1 MNKKL
6 VLALVLA
13 ATASVAACKKTADHF
28 DATPSAQNQSSSNPA
43 AAAADS
49 AAPADA
55 TAPGARTA
63 SAPKSPDAAKPLPVT
78 APDLAYAY
86 DYSVEA
92 PARDV
97 PHLLRQHEEAC
108 DLAGPTVCQVVGAAA
123 KSIGRDDVTGH
134 LELRAQ
140 PAWIAKFR
148 DRIEDDVRALGG
160 KVSTSDTSTDDL
172 SRSLVDTQAGIRAK
186 IELRDRLETLLKT
199 HKGKLDDLV
208 GLEQQVA
215 ATQGEID
222 AAQSELAVMKTR
234 VQTQT
239 LSIDYRSLTA
249 LAPDSAFRPVSQ
261 AAHSFTGHFMMVVA
275 VLIQALSVLAP
286 IGLIGGAIWWF
297 VGRRKRPQPVTPAAP
312 PAV

>member
-13 ATASVAACKKTADHF
+13 ASVAACKKPADHNSALP
-28 DATPSAQNQSSSNPA
+28 DVTAPAASAPSSAAADGGSNTTA
-43 AAAADS
+43 AAAPS
-49 AAPADA
+49 AKTRSTETG
-55 TAPGARTA
+55 TAPTDG
-63 SAPKSPDAAKPLPVT
+63 AKPLAVT

-86 DYSVEA
+86 NYAVEA

-97 PHLLRQHEEAC
+97 SHLLRQHEEAC
-108 DLAGPTVCQVVGAAA
+108 DLAGPTVCQVVGAQA
-123 KSIGRDDVTGH
+123 KSIGNDDVSGH

-140 PAWIAKFR
+140 PQWIAKFR

-160 KVSTSDTSTDDL
+160 KVSTSDTSTEDF
-172 SRSLVDTQAGIRAK
+172 SRSLVDTDAGIRSK

-208 GLEQQVA
+208 ALEQQVSDV
-215 ATQGEID
+215 QSQIN

-239 LSIDYRSLTA
+239 LVVDYRSLTA

-275 VLIQALSVLAP
+275 GIIHLLSVLSP
-286 IGLIGGAIWWF
+286 LGLIGGVIWWF
-297 VGRRKRPQPVTPAAP
+297 LKSRKRTAPVAP
-312 PAV
+312 PTAG

>member
-13 ATASVAACKKTADHF
+13 ASVAACKKPANSDHVTDVTAPNSSASAPSSDTTAAS
-28 DATPSAQNQSSSNPA
+28 DA
-43 AAAADS
+43 DV
-49 AAPADA
+49 AAPASTQA
-55 TAPGARTA
+55 HRPPAPKPQANAART
-63 SAPKSPDAAKPLPVT
+63 LPVT

-92 PARDV
+92 PSRDV
-97 PHLLRQHEEAC
+97 PHLLRQQEEAC
-108 DLAGPTVCQVVGAAA
+108 DLAGPIVCQVVGAET
-123 KSIGRDDVTGH
+123 KQIGGDEVTGH

-140 PAWIAKFR
+140 PEWIAKFR
-148 DRIEDDVRALGG
+148 DRVEDDVRALGG
-160 KVSTSDTSTDDL
+160 KVSTSDTSTEDL

-208 GLEQQVA
+208 SLEQQVTD
-215 ATQGEID
+215 TQNEID

-234 VQTQT
+234 VQTQK
-239 LSIDYRSLTA
+239 LVIDYRSLTA

-261 AAHSFTGHFMMVVA
+261 AAHSFTGHVMMVVA
-275 VLIQALSVLAP
+275 MLIQALSVLGP
-286 IGLIGGAIWWF
+286 LGLIGGAIWWA
-297 VGRRKRPQPVTPAAP
+297 VGRRKRPATVAP

>member
-6 VLALVLA
+6 VLALMLA
-13 ATASVAACKKTADHF
+13 ACVAACKKAADHNGAF
-28 DATPSAQNQSSSNPA
+28 TDLTAAKPPA
-43 AAAADS
+43 
-49 AAPADA
+49 AAPADTSA
-55 TAPGARTA
+55 DIAAPPA
-63 SAPKSPDAAKPLPVT
+63 SSAKTPTPPADRPPLPVT

-92 PARDV
+92 PSRDV

-108 DLAGPTVCQVVGAAA
+108 DLAGPTVCQVVGANT

-140 PAWIAKFR
+140 PQWIAKFR
-148 DRIEDDVRALGG
+148 DRVEDDVRALGG
-160 KVSTSDTSTDDL
+160 KISTSDTSTDDL
-172 SRSLVDTQAGIRAK
+172 SRSLVDTQAAIRAK
-186 IELRDRLETLLKT
+186 IELRDRLEGLLKT

-215 ATQGEID
+215 STQGEID
-222 AAQSELAVMKTR
+222 AAQSELAVMQTR
-234 VQTQT
+234 VQTQK
-239 LSIDYRSLTA
+239 LVIDYTSLTA

-275 VLIQALSVLAP
+275 GMIQLLSVLLP
-286 IGLIGGAIWWF
+286 LGLAGGAVWWF
-297 VGRRKRPQPVTPAAP
+297 VRRRKRPAP
-312 PAV
+312 IAPTAT